1 MKKTIFAAL
10 GLIWAVASA
19 DAQQFSADEITRRT
33 IERRAIEAV
42 VWGIRAVNYDLM
54 LQEMLKLGGKA
65 NQIIYWSR
73 LPDWKNQTLT
83 PNPDTHLRKR
93 LPAVFHRPTVVI
105 ASRPVVHQG
114 STEWLRRGGCIPG

>member
-1 MKKTIFAAL
+1 MKAVLT
-10 GLIWAVASA
+10 AVALSSIATCTFAQSYSA
-19 DAQQFSADEITRRT
+19 DDLARHTT
-33 IERRAIEAV
+33 ERRAIEAV
-42 VWGIRAVNYDLM
+42 IWGMPAVNYDLM

-65 NQIIYWSR
+65 NQIVYWSR

-93 LPAVFHRPTVVI
+93 LPAVFHGPTVGI